1 MADTP
6 DPPGSPDATG
16 RPKVDDL
23 LAELSR
29 EEIDARSIAELD
41 AGRLPLRAQQRLATM
56 RDDAAFTSA
65 LSVDEHHAIRSVG
78 FSPVGQVMGT
88 CVVHPGAYALSSC
101 GYYGY
106 GMRYSWGAAPVAV
119 AQQSEA
125 ALQNARHAAV
135 NRMVQECEGLSG
147 DGIVGVRL
155 TMQPF
160 IGGGIEVQAIGTA
173 VRADGDVRPPFAFS
187 SDLTGQDFAKLLLGG
202 WLPAGLVMG
211 TAVLIRHDDYTTAWQ
226 SGSWNNTEVTG
237 ITHLVGAAR
246 DRARETLRAD
256 AARFGAQHVVLRDL
270 GLWVVHQQCRSGNEG
285 HDHVA
290 ESLAIGTALV
300 PLRHGHATDVPRPLA
315 ILRLNA

>member
-1 MADTP
+1 MPSSFD
-6 DPPGSPDATG
+6 DA
-16 RPKVDDL
+16 
-23 LAELSR
+23 LAGMSAA
-29 EEIDARSIAELD
+29 EIDARSIAELD

-88 CVVHPGAYALSSC
+88 CVVHPGAYALSMC

-106 GMRYSWGAAPVAV
+106 GMRYAWGSAPVTV
-119 AQQSEA
+119 AQQVEA
-125 ALQNARHAAV
+125 ALKGARHSAV
-135 NRMVQECEGLSG
+135 NRMVQECAGLRG

-155 TMQPF
+155 TMVPF
-160 IGGGIEVQAIGTA
+160 VAGGIEVQAIGTA
-173 VRADGDVRPPFAFS
+173 VRADGNARPPQPFT
-187 SDLTGQDFAKLLLGG
+187 SDVTGQDFAKLMLAG

-237 ITHLVGAAR
+237 VTDLVTNAR
-246 DRARETLRAD
+246 ERARATLQTD
-256 AARFGAQHVVLRDL
+256 ASRFGAKHVVLRDL
-270 GLWVVHQQCRSGNEG
+270 GLWVFHQSCRSGTEG

-300 PLRHGHATDVPRPLA
+300 PLRHGHATEVPRPLP
-315 ILRLNA
+315 ILRLSK

>member
-1 MADTP
+1 MPSSFD
-6 DPPGSPDATG
+6 DA
-16 RPKVDDL
+16 
-23 LAELSR
+23 LAGMTAS
-29 EEIDARSIAELD
+29 EIDARSIAELD

-56 RDDAAFTSA
+56 REDAAFTSA

-88 CVVHPGAYALSSC
+88 CVVHPGAYALSMC

-106 GMRYSWGAAPVAV
+106 GTRYAWGSAPVTV
-119 AQQSEA
+119 AQQVEA
-125 ALQNARHAAV
+125 ALKSARHSAV
-135 NRMVQECEGLSG
+135 NRMVQECEGLRG

-155 TMQPF
+155 TMVPF
-160 IGGGIEVQAIGTA
+160 VAGGIEVQAIGTA
-173 VRADGDVRPPFAFS
+173 VRADGDVRSPHPFT
-187 SDLTGQDFAKLLLGG
+187 SDVTGQDFAKLILAG

-237 ITHLVGAAR
+237 ITDLVTSAR
-246 DRARETLRAD
+246 ERARATLQSD
-256 AARFGAQHVVLRDL
+256 ASRFDAKHIVLRDL
-270 GLWVVHQQCRSGNEG
+270 GLWVFHQGCRSGTEG

-300 PLRHGHATDVPRPLA
+300 ALRHGHATDVPRPLP
-315 ILRLNA
+315 ILRLNK